1 MKDTDDDVGI
11 TVPARRRSTV
21 RCAPCLNMATTSTAT
36 APVCRSKATLALMRY
51 AIISS
56 RKREH
61 GVHYERVKGVAEPE
75 SFRLP
80 HHAVRALGKGDP
92 CTAGRVQRRTLLA
105 AGLTG
110 MAWTATQGLAAAS
123 NTRIRF
129 VFHVSSIWGGLLNWL
144 VDRGYAPITAELE
157 KRGFPSMLVHSSVR
171 GSDTPNEDR
180 ASAVVTAL
188 QNVTD
193 DVVIVGISN
202 QGNFLPLVS
211 AARPIRRVV
220 YVNALVPRPGKAFIE
235 VCQTEQVAVPG
246 SYFDKLLKA
255 SQSIT
260 DDFLQLMHNPN
271 TTKAQL
277 KAMQERINALPSAHT
292 MVGFYEVCP
301 LKALPKVDNVYVSGS
316 ADDQIRPEWEQSTAR
331 RVLGVEPVVISGAG
345 HANIFAEAKYAA
357 QLADACVKGL

>member
-1 MKDTDDDVGI
+1 MFEHGDNKHGYGTCMSVEGDI
-11 TVPARRRSTV
+11 SP
-21 RCAPCLNMATTSTAT
+21 N
-36 APVCRSKATLALMRY
+36 ALCHY
-51 AIISS
+51 FE

-61 GVHYERVKGVAEPE
+61 GVHYERVMGVAEPE

-92 CTAGRVQRRTLLA
+92 CTAGRAATE

-144 VDRGYAPITAELE
+144 VDRGYTPITAELE

-202 QGNFLPLVS
+202 QGNFLPLVA
-211 AARPIRRVV
+211 AARHGPSGGSSMSTRSFHVLGRRSSKSPKRSRSPSRE
-220 YVNALVPRPGKAFIE
+220 AISTSSSRRP
-235 VCQTEQVAVPG
+235 
-246 SYFDKLLKA
+246 KA
-255 SQSIT
+255 SR
-260 DDFLQLMHNPN
+260 M
-271 TTKAQL
+271 
-277 KAMQERINALPSAHT
+277 
-292 MVGFYEVCP
+292 
-301 LKALPKVDNVYVSGS
+301 
-316 ADDQIRPEWEQSTAR
+316 
-331 RVLGVEPVVISGAG
+331 
-345 HANIFAEAKYAA
+345 IF
-357 QLADACVKGL
+357 

>member
-1 MKDTDDDVGI
+1 KQGYGTCMSVEGDI
-11 TVPARRRSTV
+11 SP
-21 RCAPCLNMATTSTAT
+21 N
-36 APVCRSKATLALMRY
+36 ALCHY
-51 AIISS
+51 FE

-61 GVHYERVKGVAEPE
+61 GVHYERVMGVAEPE

-92 CTAGRVQRRTLLA
+92 CTAGRAATE

-144 VDRGYAPITAELE
+144 VDRGYTPITAELE

-193 DVVIVGISN
+193 DVVILWISN
-202 QGNFLPLVS
+202 QGKFLRLG
-211 AARPIRRVV
+211 ATARPIRRVV
-220 YVNALVPRPGKAFIE
+220 YVNTLIPRPGKAFIE

-345 HANIFAEAKYAA
+345 HANIFAEAKY
-357 QLADACVKGL
+357 